1 MLSKKKRWES
11 EPDDH
16 THSAEL
22 RGGQRSNHSKVTSTK
37 TLFKKNRQKQTQKTF
52 FFFWEHFNV
61 NDSVRIS
68 INNKRC

>member
-37 TLFKKNRQKQTQKTF
+37 TLFKKKQAETNSEDMF
-52 FFFWEHFNV
+52 FFFFG
-61 NDSVRIS
+61 SIS
-68 INNKRC
+68 M